1 VRLSQAEL
9 HRRFSVCRLYGF
21 SMTFYS
27 VVVTIV
33 ESQVQ
38 MIGSISSSMLQEVE
52 LGEAFSDS
60 A

>member
-1 VRLSQAEL
+1 
-9 HRRFSVCRLYGF
+9 
-21 SMTFYS
+21 MTFYS